1 MCMSHTC
8 IQSDPFVLLNHHLQS
23 GFLTISHVLSSTWK
37 KLKEQL
43 QPTKGFIRHQTPHPK
58 RPSCVAPIHRESSL
72 PDQILRPYR
81 VNREKQMILHEAV
94 QHHREVEQD
103 CRGFSATKNSK
114 NLKQQGIQH
123 VKKGLLKFGLVL
135 LRQ

>member
-1 MCMSHTC
+1 MYTKWSFCSIESPPAKWISYNLTC
-8 IQSDPFVLLNHHLQS
+8 IEFNLE
-23 GFLTISHVLSSTWK
+23 
-37 KLKEQL
+37 KLKQQL

-81 VNREKQMILHEAV
+81 VNRGKQMILHEAV

-114 NLKQQGIQH
+114 NLKH
-123 VKKGLLKFGLVL
+123 RESNMSKKVF
-135 LRQ
+135 